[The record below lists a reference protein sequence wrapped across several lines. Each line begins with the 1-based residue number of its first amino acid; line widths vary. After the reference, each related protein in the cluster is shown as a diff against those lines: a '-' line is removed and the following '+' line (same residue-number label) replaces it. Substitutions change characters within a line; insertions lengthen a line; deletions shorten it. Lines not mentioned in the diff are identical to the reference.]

1 MLKPFDGFKRD
12 YCQNQARLLKQS
24 ESVYNEL
31 LQQRTQL
38 MMKRETYNNNMFD
51 LETLKQMVINE
62 PQLQYLDSHHRKI
75 REQQLRTNQAEKEY
89 ELSIETVN
97 RLVDEVRSEYKQN
110 LNQVQHNDIGFINTL
125 KNTFDALKDSVQ
137 VVA

>member
-1 MLKPFDGFKRD
+1 
-12 YCQNQARLLKQS
+12 
-24 ESVYNEL
+24 
-31 LQQRTQL
+31 
-38 MMKRETYNNNMFD
+38 MKRETYNNNMFD

>member
-31 LQQRTQL
+31 LKQRTQL

>member
-1 MLKPFDGFKRD
+1 MLKQFDGFKRD

-125 KNTFDALKDSVQ
+125 KNTFDALKDSV
-137 VVA
+137 

>member
-31 LQQRTQL
+31 LKQRTQL

-125 KNTFDALKDSVQ
+125 KNTFDALKDSV
-137 VVA
+137 